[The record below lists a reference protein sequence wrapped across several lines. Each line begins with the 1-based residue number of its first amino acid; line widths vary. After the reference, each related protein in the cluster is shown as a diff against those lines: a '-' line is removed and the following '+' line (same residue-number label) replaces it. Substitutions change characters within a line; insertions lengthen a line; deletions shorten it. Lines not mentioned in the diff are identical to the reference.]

1 MTSARRGRGRPA
13 GPGVDVEQR
22 RTDLLDAAERAIRTN
37 GPDVGIAEVAK
48 EAGFVRSAVYA
59 VFPNRAAILSA
70 LGERQAHRL
79 LGEITRRAAGST
91 DLRQRMSLFFDVICG
106 WMQDEPNLYRALSM
120 HAVGGH
126 EMPGIFDAL
135 ASAVEAMLK
144 LSMAAGGT
152 GTAAAAPWARAI
164 VGSAM
169 VSAQWW
175 LRDSTMPRAELVEHL
190 TTLCWDGG
198 SALPFSPFDVSAI
211 DIGQP

>member
-1 MTSARRGRGRPA
+1 M
-13 GPGVDVEQR
+13 
-22 RTDLLDAAERAIRTN
+22 
-37 GPDVGIAEVAK
+37 GIAEVAK

-59 VFPNRAAILSA
+59 VFPNRAAIMSA

-79 LGEITRRAAGST
+79 LSEITRRAAGSA

-106 WMQDEPNLYRALSM
+106 WMQDDPNLYRALNV
-120 HAVGGH
+120 HAAEGH

-135 ASAVEAMLK
+135 AAAVEMMLRAS
-144 LSMAAGGT
+144 LSAGGSD
-152 GTAAAAPWARAI
+152 TAAAAPWARAI

-175 LRDSTMPRAELVEHL
+175 LRDSSMPRAELVEHL

-198 SALPFSPFDVSAI
+198 SALPFSPFDVRAI
-211 DIGQP
+211 DSGTP

>member
-1 MTSARRGRGRPA
+1 MTSERRGRGRPA
-13 GPGVDVEQR
+13 GPGVDVAQR
-22 RTDLLDAAERAIRTN
+22 RSDLLDAAERAIRVH

-79 LGEITRRAAGST
+79 LSEITRRAAGST
-91 DLRQRMSLFFDVICG
+91 DLRQRMSLFFDVICA
-106 WMQDEPNLYRALSM
+106 WMQDDPNLYRALSV
-120 HAVGGH
+120 HAAGGH
-126 EMPGIFDAL
+126 EMAGIFDEL
-135 ASAVEAMLK
+135 AAAVEAMLTV
-144 LSMAAGGT
+144 SMAAGGAD
-152 GTAAAAPWARAI
+152 TAAAAPWARAI

-175 LRDSTMPRAELVEHL
+175 LRESSMPREELVEHL
-190 TTLCWDGG
+190 TKLCWDGG

-211 DIGQP
+211 DSGGT

>member
-22 RTDLLDAAERAIRTN
+22 RNDLLDAAERAIRTH
-37 GPDVGIAEVAK
+37 GADVGLAEVAK

-59 VFPNRAAILSA
+59 VFPNRTAMLSD
-70 LGERQAHRL
+70 LGKRQARRL
-79 LGEITRRAAGST
+79 LIEITKRADGST

-106 WMQDEPNLYRALSM
+106 WMQDDPDLYRALSV
-120 HAVGGH
+120 HAAGGH
-126 EMPGIFDAL
+126 ETPGIFDQL
-135 ASAVEAMLK
+135 AAAVEAMLAA
-144 LSMAAGGT
+144 SMKAGGADA
-152 GTAAAAPWARAI
+152 AAAAPWARAI

-175 LRDSTMPRAELVEHL
+175 IRDSTMPRAELVEHL

-211 DIGQP
+211 DSSPP